1 MEVKKSPK
9 ADLQNRKGLFLE
21 IGLVISLLIVVVA
34 FKYAP
39 DEYRIEAVEQEAVIV
54 EEEIVEITRNELKP
68 PAPPKKIEI
77 QVFND
82 ILDIVTNDTEVKT
95 DISFDEFMDGLDMDV
110 NYVVMEEEEI
120 EEDTPIIK
128 AEKMPTFQ
136 GGDLMKFREWVQK
149 RLRYPQIAQENG
161 ISGRVTLSFVVE
173 RDGTVTN
180 IQVLQSPDRS
190 LAEEATRVVGNSPK
204 WEPGMQSNKPVRV
217 KYTLPVVF
225 QIQNN

>member
-1 MEVKKSPK
+1 MEIKKSPK
-9 ADLQNRKGLFLE
+9 ADLQKRKGLFLE
-21 IGLVISLLIVVVA
+21 IGLVISLAITVA
-34 FKYAP
+34 AFRYAP
-39 DEYRIEAVEQEAVIV
+39 KEYRIEAVEQDVVIV

-95 DISFDEFMDGLDMDV
+95 DISFEEFVDGLDMDV
-110 NYVVMEEEEI
+110 NYVVVEEEEI

-149 RLRYPQIAQENG
+149 RLHYPQIAQENG
-161 ISGRVTLSFVVE
+161 ISGRVTLSFVIE
-173 RDGTVTN
+173 KDGSLTN
-180 IQVLQSPDRS
+180 IEVMQSPDRS
-190 LAEEATRVVGNSPK
+190 LAEEAIRVLKTSPK
-204 WEPGMQSNKPVRV
+204 WEPGKQRNQPVRV
-217 KYTLPVVF
+217 KYTLPVAF
-225 QIQNN
+225 QIRN

>member
-1 MEVKKSPK
+1 MEIKKSPK

-21 IGLVISLLIVVVA
+21 IGLVISLLLVVIA

-39 DEYRIEAVEQEAVIV
+39 DEYRIEAVEQEAVFV

-95 DISFDEFMDGLDMDV
+95 DISFEEFMDGLDMDV
-110 NYVVMEEEEI
+110 NYVVVEDEEI

-161 ISGRVTLSFVVE
+161 ISGRVTLSFVIE
-173 RDGTVTN
+173 KDGSLTN
-180 IQVLQSPDRS
+180 IEVMQSPDRS
-190 LAEEATRVVGNSPK
+190 LSEEAIRVLKTSPK
-204 WEPGMQSNKPVRV
+204 WEPGKQRNQPVRV
-217 KYTLPVVF
+217 KYTLPVAF
-225 QIQNN
+225 QIRN